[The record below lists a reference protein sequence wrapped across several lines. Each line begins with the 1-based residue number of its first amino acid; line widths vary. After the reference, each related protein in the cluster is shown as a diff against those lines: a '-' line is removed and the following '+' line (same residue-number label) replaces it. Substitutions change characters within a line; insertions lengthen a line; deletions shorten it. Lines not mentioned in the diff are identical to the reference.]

1 MIFNLSD
8 PLFDHIFNQQKGV
21 SLVQCIW
28 LIQHICINLIY
39 FCDSMCKIDQ
49 ELKIGLLE
57 EILQEYFESAA
68 LVIGKIGFTAQ
79 KLAVPLRLLLGSGK

>member
-1 MIFNLSD
+1 
-8 PLFDHIFNQQKGV
+8 
-21 SLVQCIW
+21 
-28 LIQHICINLIY
+28 
-39 FCDSMCKIDQ
+39 MCKIDQ